1 MAVSSRQ
8 EFSMVDPGRIAAS
21 DEEIEAL
28 LLDRPVISLTDIAY
42 TYGILDQLYTMGR
55 YRESRTRTGSGDEE
69 ADIESYPFVA
79 PPSEDHL
86 RIMTPDAR
94 RSLFDTEDA
103 LLPIN
108 VALNPADETARI
120 VESGEMSSDDVP
132 LNTVTVEDLSW
143 ERMIDIGYLARPRKR
158 GNVRDHSI
166 PTHVNSKG
174 PDKTAQYATERF
186 TTMWLPQEA
195 IEEEDGVL
203 DRPDGW
209 IPRQLL
215 SIGDSDA
222 HEQAHEAMVATV
234 KSLESIQKNYTGLV
248 SLRFWVE
255 DDDEEGL
262 VGPIYP
268 GQLPIVKEISEWKLS
283 TQVQGFSEAEDST
296 GKAADYLSGEVTD
309 VLGTSPDRPAEYYM
323 AKQLGSFQEFDA
335 DDSWQNYPLGR
346 KSSDLVA
353 RGNRVLVHC
362 RSNIANEIYVR
373 YLPYIGRTMD
383 AGDARYLY
391 DLLHRVFR
399 DDESIA
405 NVLAGELG
413 STGIPSGLRFYYIL
427 ANSSGEKDKI
437 LNEQSQCSL
446 LPIKALDGA
455 HSAVLA
461 SNEVADRDDSPW
473 AAINARPYLQGTYD
487 ESSED
492 TPTAFFDRERDQ
504 FWSILTYS
512 YFDQTMVQ
520 PEKDRSEYVLDTD
533 DDRLHALSST
543 LAGEHLSPVRV
554 VRSYVLRAIRDQESM
569 LGDSDTDAT
578 IPIRTLVK
586 QSIQFSALER
596 AGFFEQSHT
605 TETGGHSDYPVA
617 LEHLATLPETMADD
631 DTQMNDHNIDDQ
643 NPNDRTERLEQYIA
657 SHSTIRDSPA
667 HRAGFLL
674 GALTARLSAF
684 QSNEG
689 VAGTVARQYTIGR
702 IRRRTFLKTFS
713 SVADK
718 NEEYVHAK
726 GLYRMN
732 NRYIDRI
739 GDILTE
745 SMPDEWDISETEL
758 KAMFAS
764 GLSYGYADVSI
775 DSDDESSETEGEPN
789 ADDQQARLTGAA
801 E

>member
-1 MAVSSRQ
+1 M
-8 EFSMVDPGRIAAS
+8 
-21 DEEIEAL
+21 
-28 LLDRPVISLTDIAY
+28 
-42 TYGILDQLYTMGR
+42 
-55 YRESRTRTGSGDEE
+55 
-69 ADIESYPFVA
+69 
-79 PPSEDHL
+79 
-86 RIMTPDAR
+86 
-94 RSLFDTEDA
+94 
-103 LLPIN
+103 N
-108 VALNPADETARI
+108 
-120 VESGEMSSDDVP
+120 
-132 LNTVTVEDLSW
+132 
-143 ERMIDIGYLARPRKR
+143 
-158 GNVRDHSI
+158 
-166 PTHVNSKG
+166 
-174 PDKTAQYATERF
+174 
-186 TTMWLPQEA
+186 
-195 IEEEDGVL
+195 
-203 DRPDGW
+203 
-209 IPRQLL
+209 
-215 SIGDSDA
+215 
-222 HEQAHEAMVATV
+222 
-234 KSLESIQKNYTGLV
+234 
-248 SLRFWVE
+248 
-255 DDDEEGL
+255 
-262 VGPIYP
+262 
-268 GQLPIVKEISEWKLS
+268 
-283 TQVQGFSEAEDST
+283 
-296 GKAADYLSGEVTD
+296 
-309 VLGTSPDRPAEYYM
+309 
-323 AKQLGSFQEFDA
+323 
-335 DDSWQNYPLGR
+335 
-346 KSSDLVA
+346 
-353 RGNRVLVHC
+353 
-362 RSNIANEIYVR
+362 
-373 YLPYIGRTMD
+373 

-399 DDESIA
+399 GDASIS

-413 STGIPSGLRFYYIL
+413 RAGIPSGLRFYYLL

-437 LNEQSQCSL
+437 LDEHPECSL

-461 SNEVADRDDSPW
+461 SDEVADRDESPW
-473 AAINARPYLQGTYD
+473 AAINVCPYLRGTYD

-492 TPTAFFDRERDQ
+492 TPTAFFDRERSQ
-504 FWSILTYS
+504 FWSILTSS

-520 PEKDRSEYVLDTD
+520 PEKPPGEDQERQKYVLDSD

-543 LAGEHLSPVRV
+543 LAGEHLSPTRV
-554 VRSYVLRAIRDQESM
+554 IRSYVLRAIHDQESM
-569 LGDSDTDAT
+569 LGDSDTEAT

-596 AGFFEQSHT
+596 AGFFEQSHM
-605 TETGGHSDYPVA
+605 TETGGHSGYPVA
-617 LEHLATLPETMADD
+617 LEHLATKPETMTDD
-631 DTQMNDHNIDDQ
+631 DTHTNGHGIDDQ
-643 NPNDRTERLEQYIA
+643 NPNDRTERLERYIA

-732 NRYIDRI
+732 NRYIDGI